1 MFRIFFICFTIFLSS
16 PNMISYFDL
25 YEKLESD
32 ESIYLL
38 DVRLYE
44 EYKNERISNS
54 IWAGEINEL
63 EKIIPD
69 IPKQSI
75 IIIYCDYENRSK
87 IVHKILRKKKYKNL
101 YIVSGGFNG
110 WKNEGFPVETAVID
124 Y

>member
-1 MFRIFFICFTIFLSS
+1 
-16 PNMISYFDL
+16 MISYFDL